1 MTDLE
6 QIFQLIEAKRK
17 ALGLSQ
23 AEVGRRAF
31 GRPDTSAIQNLRRG
45 AAPSFDKVS
54 AMANALGLELY
65 LGEPREHDDRIAPP
79 KGGFALVPRLEAELA
94 AGPGAENGDETASE
108 ALAFRSDWLRRMG
121 VAPSNARLVKV
132 RGDSMEPLLHDRD
145 LVMIDRG
152 RRSVQSGRVYA
163 FVEGAEAR
171 VKRLDRPDRDTLV
184 IRSDNPAYAAE
195 LKRGPELAAVTIIG
209 QVVWSGHEL

>member
-1 MTDLE
+1 MD
-6 QIFQLIEAKRK
+6 FAQLVIARLDE
-17 ALGLSQ
+17 LGINVNQ
-23 AEVGRRAF
+23 AEHRA
-31 GRPDTSAIQNLRRG
+31 GLPQGYIRSTIRNDDKRATPNVEK
-45 AAPSFDKVS
+45 AARI
-54 AMANALGLELY
+54 AEALGLELSI
-65 LGEPREHDDRIAPP
+65 GPPRGDAPVTEIV
-79 KGGFALVPRLEAELA
+79 KGRHGFALVPRLEAELA

-184 IRSDNPAYAAE
+184 IRSDNPSYAAE